1 MEKDKVE
8 KMQDRLERVDILL
21 DDVGNLLKLL
31 NNHLEDEIPIVNDD
45 KQENNLSI
53 GTFLANAPI
62 YFSLINALRT
72 AVSSATKD
80 VSAAIHIAIGK
91 QDGGVK

>member
-1 MEKDKVE
+1 MENTKVE
-8 KMQDRLERVDILL
+8 EMQDRLERVDILL

-72 AVSSATKD
+72 AVSSAAKD
-80 VSAAIHIAIGK
+80 VSAAIHIAYNK
-91 QDGGVK
+91 DGGEI